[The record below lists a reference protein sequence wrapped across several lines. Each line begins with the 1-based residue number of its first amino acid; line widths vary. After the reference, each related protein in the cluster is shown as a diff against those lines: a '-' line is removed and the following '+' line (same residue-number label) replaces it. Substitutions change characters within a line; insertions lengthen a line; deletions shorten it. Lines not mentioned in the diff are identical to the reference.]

1 MMTIESGNIFI
12 DNMRFRARH
21 GVLEQERLT
30 GGDFVVSLSARYPMS
45 KAAESDDVADTM
57 NYAEAYEIVKK
68 EMLVPSKLI
77 EHVAAR
83 IGRSML
89 RAMPLIEELT
99 VEVKKI
105 NPPMGADCDGA
116 GVRLHWTNK
125 GNEREKI
132 D

>member
-45 KAAESDDVADTM
+45 KAVESDDVADTM

-77 EHVAAR
+77 EHVAGR
-83 IGRSML
+83 IGKSLL

-116 GVRLHWTNK
+116 GVRLHWMNK